1 MSVEMALEFV
11 QKLNEYKKKNKQTNK
26 QKKRENQNVGKI
38 LSVQL
43 WRVLLVSPMRSAK
56 NNQFAYGCF
65 NSILYQTE

>member
-26 QKKRENQNVGKI
+26 QKKGENQNVGKI

-43 WRVLLVSPMRSAK
+43 
-56 NNQFAYGCF
+56 
-65 NSILYQTE
+65 

>member
-11 QKLNEYKKKNKQTNK
+11 QKLNEYKKKQKTNK